1 MSEFTGK
8 RSKAAVKMSVNRTF
22 GIEVYWTITLD
33 FMSNVS
39 ITCTNNVDL
48 GHSNQTSID
57 FIEF

>member
-39 ITCTNNVDL
+39 ITCTNNVDPWP
-48 GHSNQTSID
+48 
-57 FIEF
+57 